1 MNDFPAGRFLAGV
14 LGVLGA
20 VQFAA
25 AQPAMRVTQ
34 VQQLRQL
41 ETSLRAQSLVEEL
54 EAWAWA
60 HQQGVAMRQVHADGR
75 VTAMISLRDGRPHVY
90 TTLNADAADSVSS
103 DELWPGGSSGLN
115 LTGAGVTLH
124 QWDGSEVRLT
134 HQEFAGAVSWADD
147 TNYGLSD
154 HSTHVAGT
162 LVAAGVDLAAPGM
175 SSGATLDAYD
185 FYDDNAEMTAAAL
198 AGALVSNHSY
208 GFIRGWYFNGA
219 SWYWY
224 GTPSVS
230 QTEDASFGFYDSW
243 ANAWDAIAYLAPDY
257 LICKSAGNDR
267 NDPITPV
274 GGHYAWIGG
283 GWTWSVQARDDDGG
297 ATGYDT
303 LGQQACA
310 KNILTVGAVNDV
322 IGGWTDPA
330 DVVMTSFSGWGP
342 TDDGRI
348 KPDIV
353 ANGASLYSSS
363 MASDVSYALKS
374 GTSMASPTT
383 AGSLGLLIEHYRAT
397 HAGADMR
404 SAALKG
410 LVIHTADEAGA
421 NPGPD
426 YAFGWGQ
433 LNTLAAAD
441 QITLDVTE
449 TWAIQELNL
458 AEGQTIVQNWI
469 SDGAGPVKATICW
482 TDLPGTP
489 VALSLDPPNRM
500 LVNDLDLRIIGPGA
514 TVYRPWRLDPADPA
528 AAATTGDNNR
538 DNVEVVLIDGAPAGS
553 YTVEITHK
561 GTLTGGSQEF
571 GLILSMG
578 SGVQSLCPPGEIEDC
593 NGNCAPT
600 DWIGDGFCDSG
611 AYDYGGNLI
620 DFDCAN
626 FAFDDGDCAANPVA
640 YILWRHVDTGA
651 NSIWMMDGTSIEPG
665 SGPVQALADTD
676 WMVCGMGDFNGDG
689 LANDLLWRH
698 AGNGKNSLWLM
709 HGRSIL
715 AGSGLLPQ
723 LTNRRWT
730 VAGTGDF
737 DGDGKSD
744 ILWRHTSLGKNTL
757 WLMDGTTVLPGSGP
771 LPVVGDTQWSVAGTD
786 DFNGDG
792 RADVLWRHTG
802 NGKNTV
808 WLMDGTT
815 VLPGTGPLPQLAN
828 LKWRVAGTGDFNGD
842 GRSDILWRHK
852 GKGKNTLWLMDG
864 TTVLP
869 GSGPLPTVANKNWVV
884 VGTRDFDG
892 DGNADAVW
900 RHLVTGNNSLW
911 LMDGTTVLPGSG
923 PLAPVDDPSWA
934 IVATGE

>member
-1 MNDFPAGRFLAGV
+1 LAGV

-20 VQFAA
+20 VQLGA
-25 AQPAMRVTQ
+25 AQPAMRATQ
-34 VQQLRQL
+34 ARQLQQLEMTFGLQFDVQ
-41 ETSLRAQSLVEEL
+41 RALAQQ
-54 EAWAWA
+54 WA
-60 HQQGVAMRQVHADGR
+60 QQHGVPMREVHPDGR
-75 VTAMISLRDGRPHVY
+75 VTALMMLHDGRPYVY

-124 QWDGSEVRLT
+124 QWDGGEVRQSHL
-134 HQEFAGAVSWADD
+134 EFAGSVSWADN
-147 TNYGLSD
+147 TSPGWSN

-162 LVAAGVDLAAPGM
+162 LVANGLSASARGM

-185 FYDDNAEMTAAAL
+185 FSDDNAEMTAAAL
-198 AGALVSNHSY
+198 AGARVSNHSY
-208 GFIRGWYFNGA
+208 GWIRGWYFNGLNY
-219 SWYWY
+219 YWY

-230 QTEDASFGFYDSW
+230 QTEDASFGFYDSS
-243 ANAWDAIAYLAPDY
+243 ANAWDAISYAAPYY

-267 NDPITPV
+267 NDANV

-283 GWTWSVQARDDDGG
+283 GWQWSVTARDADGG

-303 LGQQACA
+303 LGQQAVA
-310 KNILTVGAVNDV
+310 KNILTVGAVDDV
-322 IGGWTDPA
+322 VGGWTDPA

-353 ANGASLYSSS
+353 ANGALLYSASS
-363 MASDVSYALKS
+363 AGDSSYTWMS

-383 AGSLGLLIEHYRAT
+383 AGSLGLLVGHYRAT
-397 HAGADMR
+397 HGASDMR
-404 SAALKG
+404 SATLKG

-433 LNTLAAAD
+433 LNTQTAAD
-441 QITLDVTE
+441 QITLDLTE
-449 TWAIQELNL
+449 TWAIQELNISQ
-458 AEGQTIVQNWI
+458 GQTIQQTWT
-469 SDGAGPVKATICW
+469 SDGLGPVKATLCW

-514 TVYRPWRLDPADPA
+514 TVYRPWSLDPANPA
-528 AAATTGDNNR
+528 DAATTADNNR
-538 DNVEVVLIDGAPAGS
+538 DNVEVVFIDGAAAGS

-561 GTLTGGSQEF
+561 GTLTGGSQDF

-611 AYDYGGNLI
+611 AYVYGGNLI

-626 FAFDDGDCAANPVA
+626 FSFDNSDCTANPVA
-640 YILWRHVDTGA
+640 YILWRQLDTGE

-665 SGPVQALADTD
+665 SGTLQALADTD
-676 WMVCGMGDFNGDG
+676 WTACGMGDFNGDG

-698 AGNGKNSLWLM
+698 AGDGRNSMWLM

-715 AGSGLLPQ
+715 AGSGALPQ
-723 LTNRRWT
+723 LTNRRWV

-744 ILWRHTSLGKNTL
+744 ILWRHTVLGKNSL

-771 LPVVGDTQWSVAGTD
+771 LPRVGDTQWIVAGVG
-786 DFNGDG
+786 DFNNDG
-792 RADVLWRHTG
+792 RSDILWRHAG
-802 NGKNTV
+802 NGKNSV

-815 VLPGTGPLPQLAN
+815 VLPGTGPLPQLSN
-828 LKWRVAGTGDFNGD
+828 LKWTVVGNGDFDGD
-842 GRSDILWRHK
+842 GKSDILWRHT
-852 GKGKNTLWLMDG
+852 GKGKNSLWLMDG

-869 GSGPLPTVANKNWVV
+869 GSGPLPTVADKKWVV
-884 VGTRDFDG
+884 VGTRDFDA
-892 DGNADAVW
+892 DGNADMVW

-911 LMDGTTVLPGSG
+911 LMSGTTILPGSG
-923 PLAPVDDPSWA
+923 PLAPVADPGWA
-934 IVATGE
+934 VVATGE